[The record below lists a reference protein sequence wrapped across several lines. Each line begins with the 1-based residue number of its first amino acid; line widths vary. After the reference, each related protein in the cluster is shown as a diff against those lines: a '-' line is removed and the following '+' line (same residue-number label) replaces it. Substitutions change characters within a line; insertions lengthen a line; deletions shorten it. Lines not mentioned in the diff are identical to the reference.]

1 MKAFIF
7 QLCIG
12 LGFWMFIAGLIS
24 FSSAARQK
32 SDSPALLK
40 PAAGT
45 SGMVSSGHPI
55 ATEAG
60 LEILKKGG
68 NAFDAAV
75 AVAAGLNVVEP
86 MMSGMGGYGTILI
99 YDAKKGEVRF
109 LNSSGRIPAEVDS
122 DAFRAQGKSDGR
134 PRGKA
139 KAFRRLPDDHFSGT
153 EAVGRSRDAGRTH
166 DRPDRSPDGDVPH
179 RFRDEHSRRA
189 GGAQSQFYRA
199 G

>member
-1 MKAFIF
+1 MNAFSRKPCLAIVCWTLSVGSAIF
-7 QLCIG
+7 IP
-12 LGFWMFIAGLIS
+12 
-24 FSSAARQK
+24 AARQK

-109 LNSSGRIPAEVDS
+109 LNSSGKIPAGVNS
-122 DAFRAQGKSDGR
+122 GVFRAQGKSDGR